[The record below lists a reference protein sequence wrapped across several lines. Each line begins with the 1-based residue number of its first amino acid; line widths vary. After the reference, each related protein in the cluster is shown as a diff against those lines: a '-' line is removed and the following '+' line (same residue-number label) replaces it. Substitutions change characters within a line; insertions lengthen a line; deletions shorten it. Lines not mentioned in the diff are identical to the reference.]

1 MSIKACYK
9 LFAKSV
15 LGWVIRPFKEDIL
28 FFSLVLIFLSL
39 PWCCYY
45 WGLGCIVYCGY
56 VVAFYYVVSY
66 MLTLLLNSWCVAAK
80 FLRPLVLFVTSLFCV
95 ANVYCIYTYNSL
107 LSNDFVQI
115 IAGTN
120 WKEAQEFAS
129 TVNGFLWVIAVIV
142 IIVVLYVSNVRV
154 SIGKWSI
161 FPLFVLLSA
170 CFAICRNSAV
180 ISDAMC
186 VKNGWTFRFD
196 EIVDLRQHLTYPK
209 LISTSETSPS
219 NIVVILG
226 ESFSKSHSS
235 LYGYKKATNPLLQ
248 QRVIDGSLIVFQ
260 NVESPYTNTTKVF
273 KYILNTNLKEHG
285 DSLWYDKT
293 SVIEVMNEVGYN
305 TSWIS
310 NQAEKGMFDNLPSGH
325 SKLCDFVCFIEE
337 NGCKENKDGALINIV
352 PRTSSKQFVVYHL
365 MGQHTLFRNR
375 YPDSFSHFSA
385 EDYLDSPANQRET
398 LSQYDNATLY
408 NDFVVNSII
417 GKYQKKNAVVFYF
430 SDHALD
436 IFESSPNYCGHARQ
450 TDKSIMNGKKIPFMI
465 YVSPEFQKQNP
476 EMVSQI
482 RNSTEKQYCTDKF
495 IFTCMDISGYRFAD
509 NDDVE
514 KYSILSIK
522 ETQQ

>member
-1 MSIKACYK
+1 MSIKTCYK
-9 LFAKSV
+9 LFAKSA
-15 LGWVIRPFKEDIL
+15 LGWIIRPFKEDVL
-28 FFSLVLIFLSL
+28 FFLLILLFLSL

-45 WGLGCIVYCGY
+45 LSLGCIVYSGY

-66 MLTLLLNSWCVAAK
+66 IMTLLLNSWRVAAK
-80 FLRPLVLFVTSLFCV
+80 FLRPLVLFVTSLYCV
-95 ANVYCIYTYNSL
+95 ANVYCCYTYNSL
-107 LSNDFVQI
+107 LSNDYVKI

-120 WKEAQEFAS
+120 WEEAQEFAS
-129 TVNGFLWVIAVIV
+129 TVNGFLWVITVIV
-142 IIVVLYVSNVRV
+142 IIAVLFVSTVRV

-161 FPLFVLLSA
+161 FPLVLLLSA
-170 CFAICRNSAV
+170 SFAIFRNSAV
-180 ISDAMC
+180 ISDVMC
-186 VKNGWTFRFD
+186 FKYAWTFRFD
-196 EIVDLRQHLTYPK
+196 EVVDLRHHLTYPK
-209 LISTSETSPS
+209 LERTSTESPS
-219 NIVVILG
+219 PDVVVILG

-248 QRVIDGSLIVFQ
+248 QRVIDGSLIVFK
-260 NVESPYTNTTKVF
+260 NVESPYTHTTKVF
-273 KYILNTNLKEHG
+273 KYILNTNLKENG

-293 SVIEVMNEVGYN
+293 SIIEVMNEVGYN

-310 NQAEKGMFDNLPSGH
+310 NQAEKGVFDNLPSGH
-325 SKLCDFVCFIEE
+325 SKLCNFVCFTEE
-337 NGCKENKDGALINIV
+337 NGCTDNYDGVLMDIV
-352 PRTSSKQFVVYHL
+352 PRTGGKQFVVYHL
-365 MGQHTLFRNR
+365 MGQHPSFRKR
-375 YPDSFSHFSA
+375 YPDSFSLFSA
-385 EDYLDSPANQRET
+385 DDYSDSPSNQRET

-417 GKYQKKNAVVFYF
+417 GKYQNKNAVVFYF

-436 IFESSPNYCGHARQ
+436 IFESSSNYCGHARQ
-450 TDKSIMNGKKIPFMI
+450 TEESIMNGKKIPFMV

-495 IFTCMDISGYRFAD
+495 IFTCMDILGYRFAD

-522 ETQQ
+522 EL